1 MLGKVLYC
9 LGVALHDLTRL
20 CGWLAAGSKLGDFAA
35 WIFCPSCALCQETR
49 TLAANNVEAGVWRG
63 RAPTHA
69 VQYAALAAVA
79 PPVHVM
85 AMPEDAEKPTKA

>member
-1 MLGKVLYC
+1 M
-9 LGVALHDLTRL
+9 
-20 CGWLAAGSKLGDFAA
+20 A

-69 VQYAALAAVA
+69 VQYAALEAVA

-85 AMPEDAEKPTKA
+85 AMPDDLAKPAPAKV

>member
-1 MLGKVLYC
+1 M
-9 LGVALHDLTRL
+9 
-20 CGWLAAGSKLGDFAA
+20 AAGSKLGDFVA

-63 RAPTHA
+63 RAPTGGA

-79 PPVHVM
+79 PSVHVM
-85 AMPEDAEKPTKA
+85 AMPEDLQKPAKAPEDLEEPAKP